1 MLSAPPAV
9 SCWSIGLRSPVA
21 GTGGRVGRLT
31 RTMSNTTLQTRARG
45 ELPRG
50 GRGSHST
57 ELIEAYWKDI
67 EHFRPLSRAEETAL
81 VRRARDGDES
91 AAQALVTANL
101 RFVVSVAKRYNNYG
115 LSFPELISEGNYGL
129 LEAVKRFDET
139 RGFKFITYAVWWI
152 RQAILK
158 ALAEGSKAARPP
170 MSQVNDLQKVE
181 RTSASL
187 TQKLGRIP
195 SIEELAEEARIS
207 LGRTRNALEL
217 SRADL
222 SLDAPMY
229 GADGSLQSLFPGIGE
244 SFEVVMEQED
254 LNSAL
259 RDCFNILDEREDL
272 ILRSYFGLEDDRPMT
287 LEQIGRVLGLTRERV
302 RQLRDRALQ
311 KVRTEY
317 GDLLLELSSN

>member
-1 MLSAPPAV
+1 
-9 SCWSIGLRSPVA
+9 
-21 GTGGRVGRLT
+21 
-31 RTMSNTTLQTRARG
+31 MSNTIQRRASGVRTRRDLA
-45 ELPRG
+45 G
-50 GRGSHST
+50 GSRGSHST

-67 EHFRPLSRAEETAL
+67 EHFQPLSRAEETAL
-81 VRRARDGDES
+81 VRRARGGDES
-91 AAQALVTANL
+91 ATEALVTANL
-101 RFVVSVAKRYNNYG
+101 RFVVSVAKRYNNFG
-115 LSFPELISEGNYGL
+115 LSFAELISEGNYGL

-158 ALAEGSKAARPP
+158 ALAEDSKAARPP

-181 RTSASL
+181 RTAASL

-195 SIEELAEEARIS
+195 TTEELADESHIS

-217 SRADL
+217 SRPDV
-222 SLDAPMY
+222 SLDAPAY
-229 GADGSLQSLFPGIGE
+229 GDEEGSLQNLFAGGGD
-244 SFEVVMEQED
+244 SFEVVMEQKD
-254 LNSAL
+254 LSSAL
-259 RDCFNILDEREDL
+259 RDCFNILDPREDL

-287 LEQIGRVLGLTRERV
+287 LEKIGGLLGLTRERV

-311 KVRTEY
+311 KVRSEY